1 MCKPPDLRLVR
12 LCALALFGASLLVA
26 CSGTPAVKTS
36 PAGGDQRARVLQDIA
51 DYSLWVRQQS
61 DEILRVEL
69 ARLEATGDSPDRSIR
84 LALINGQRQSSLYD
98 PERTSQLLAR
108 VAGAGP
114 EDSVQV
120 QLAQALLGVLP
131 PVARNC
137 AATECEE
144 KLNTVVQMEEQ
155 RRRELATR
163 IDALRAELESER
175 GHRQKLESQLE
186 ALKSLEA
193 QIKNRDG
200 PQTP

>member
-1 MCKPPDLRLVR
+1 MCKQTENRLSK
-12 LCALALFGASLLVA
+12 LCVLALLSVALLAA
-26 CSGTPAVKTS
+26 CRGTPPTKVS
-36 PAGGDQRARVLQDIA
+36 PPGGEPRGRVLQEFA
-51 DYSLWVRQQS
+51 DYSLWVRQQP
-61 DEILRVEL
+61 DDVLRVEL
-69 ARLEATGDSPDRSIR
+69 ARLEATPESPDQSLRI
-84 LALINGQRQSSLYD
+84 ALISGRPQSALYD
-98 PERTSQLLAR
+98 AERTAQLLAR
-108 VAGAGP
+108 VAGEGP
-114 EDSVQV
+114 DDSVQA

-131 PVARNC
+131 AVTRNC

-155 RRRELATR
+155 RRRDLSAR

-175 GHRQKLESQLE
+175 GQRQKLESQLE

>member
-1 MCKPPDLRLVR
+1 MCKQPELRLAR
-12 LCALALFGASLLVA
+12 LCALALLGVA
-26 CSGTPAVKTS
+26 LTVGCGGTPAIKSS
-36 PAGGDQRARVLQDIA
+36 PAGTDQRGRVLQEIA

-69 ARLEATGDSPDRSIR
+69 ARLEATGDSPDRSIW

-131 PVARNC
+131 PATRNC

-144 KLNTVVQMEEQ
+144 KLNAVLQMEEQ
-155 RRRELATR
+155 RRRELAAR
-163 IDALRAELESER
+163 MDALRAELESER
-175 GHRQKLESQLE
+175 GQRQKLESQLE

>member
-1 MCKPPDLRLVR
+1 MCKQPELRLLR
-12 LCALALFGASLLVA
+12 LCAVAFLGAALLVA
-26 CSGTPAVKTS
+26 CRGTPALKTS
-36 PAGGDQRARVLQDIA
+36 PAGTDQRGPVLQEIA
-51 DYSLWVRQQS
+51 DYSLWARQQS
-61 DEILRVEL
+61 DEILRVEV
-69 ARLEATGDSPDRSIR
+69 ARLEATADSPDRSIR
-84 LALINGQRQSSLYD
+84 LALISGQRQSTLYD
-98 PERTSQLLAR
+98 AERTSQLLAR
-108 VAGAGP
+108 VAGGGP

-131 PVARNC
+131 PITRNC

-155 RRRELATR
+155 RRRELSAR
-163 IDALRAELESER
+163 IDALRAELDSER
-175 GHRQKLESQLE
+175 GQRQKLESQLE